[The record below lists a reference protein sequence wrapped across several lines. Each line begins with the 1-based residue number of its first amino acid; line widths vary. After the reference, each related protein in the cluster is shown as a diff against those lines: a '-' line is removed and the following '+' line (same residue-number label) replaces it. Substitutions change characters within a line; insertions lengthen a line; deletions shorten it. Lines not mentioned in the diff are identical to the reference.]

1 MDIYREAIWNM
12 KKVLLLLA
20 DGFEAVEASVFTD
33 VLGWNKWEGDGS
45 TEVVTVGLRNKLSCT
60 WNFTIIPE
68 KTINEIQLD
77 EFDALAIPGGFEEAG
92 FYKDAYSQEFSNVIQ
107 YFYTK
112 QKPIASI
119 CVASLALGK
128 SGILTGKR
136 ATTYNHPTS
145 KRKEQLKNFG
155 AVVQNELIVQE
166 GNIITSSNPGTAFDV
181 AFLLLEKLTSKENTE
196 HVKELMGFS
205 TTKTK

>member
-1 MDIYREAIWNM
+1 M
-12 KKVLLLLA
+12 KKILLLLA
-20 DGFEAVEASVFTD
+20 NGFEAVEASVFTD

-45 TEVVTVGLRNKLSCT
+45 TEVVTVGLRNKLTCT
-60 WNFTIIPE
+60 WNFTVIPE
-68 KTINEIQLD
+68 KTVNDIQLD

-92 FYKDAYSQEFSNVIQ
+92 FYEDAFSAPFLSIIQHFYSN
-107 YFYTK
+107 

-128 SGILTGKR
+128 SGILKEKK
-136 ATTYNHPTS
+136 ATTYSHATS

-155 AVVQNELIVQE
+155 AVVQNDLIVQD

-181 AFLLLEKLTSKENTE
+181 AFLLLEKLTSKKNAE
-196 HVKELMGFS
+196 HVKDLMGF
-205 TTKTK
+205 

>member
-1 MDIYREAIWNM
+1 M
-12 KKVLLLLA
+12 KKILLLLA

-45 TEVVTVGLRNKLSCT
+45 TEVVTVGFRNKLTCT
-60 WNFTIIPE
+60 WNFTVIPE
-68 KTINEIQLD
+68 KTVNDIQLD

-92 FYKDAYSQEFSNVIQ
+92 FYEDAFSTPFLNVIQ
-107 YFYTK
+107 HFYSN

-128 SGILTGKR
+128 SGILKDKK
-136 ATTYNHPTS
+136 ATTYNHSTS

-155 AVVQNELIVQE
+155 AAVQSDLIVQD

-181 AFLLLEKLTSKENTE
+181 AFLLLEKLTSKKNAE
-196 HVKELMGFS
+196 HVKDLMGF
-205 TTKTK
+205 

>member
-1 MDIYREAIWNM
+1 M
-12 KKVLLLLA
+12 KKILLLLA

-45 TEVVTVGLRNKLSCT
+45 TEVVTVGLREKLTCT

-68 KTINEIQLD
+68 KTVNDIQLD

-92 FYKDAYSQEFSNVIQ
+92 FYEDAFSTPFLDVIKH
-107 YFYTK
+107 FYIH

-119 CVASLALGK
+119 CVASLSLGK
-128 SGILTGKR
+128 SGILTDKK
-136 ATTYNHPTS
+136 ATTYNHLTS

-155 AVVQNELIVQE
+155 AVVQNDLIVQD

-196 HVKELMGFS
+196 HVKGLMGF
-205 TTKTK
+205 